1 MNRFFTSSLATA
13 ATLRNRHMRIAVLLA
28 KIASKISTMNGQ
40 EVNAVAMKERA
51 NLFVRMVKAYCCGQ
65 YRFVPWKGIAT
76 LLAALIYFLNPF
88 DVVPDLLP
96 VLGFGD
102 DFAILMGVYHALT
115 REVDQF
121 VAWEKSQPT
130 VS

>member
-1 MNRFFTSSLATA
+1 
-13 ATLRNRHMRIAVLLA
+13 MRIAVLLA

>member
-13 ATLRNRHMRIAVLLA
+13 ATLRNRHMRIVVLLG
-28 KIASKISTMNGQ
+28 KIASKISTMNWQ
-40 EVNAVAMKERA
+40 DVNAVAMKEKV
-51 NLFVRMVKAYCCGQ
+51 NLFVRMVKAYMCGQ
-65 YRFVPWKGIAT
+65 YRFVPWKAIAT

-96 VLGFGD
+96 VLGYGD
-102 DFAILMGVYHALT
+102 DFAILMGVYHTLA

-121 VAWEKSQPT
+121 FAWEKAQPA